1 MSEVQQVLDELK
13 RLPGTFDEKLE
24 KGIMPLREE
33 QARLQKAIQ
42 TAEAK
47 LVELQREAQK
57 ATSREGKL
65 RLPTGK
71 LAGFDFLDL
80 RILEKIM
87 EARYPRRSEM
97 PPIMQ
102 AIEDGRK
109 QLAGMITEKS
119 IFEWEERALDQRL
132 RPLSH
137 VSQATDT
144 DGFRGA
150 MKGWTRALLI
160 ERSKALDS
168 TTAAAGDE
176 LVPTFEAAELWLD
189 VNLDTLILPLLPQQ
203 TMPTNPFDI
212 PRQFG
217 DTNWYPT
224 DENVAG
230 TTTDVT
236 TGKTTLTAYGLKTGI
251 PFSDELEEDA
261 IVALV
266 SELRSG
272 LARNAAQIIDD
283 VLLNADTTA
292 VDNINYLSTTISRTT
307 AGRAHQ
313 LIGFDGLIHL
323 PVVDNTTLL
332 SNNNAAAS
340 IGMFTTLMG
349 LLGKY
354 WVARRRGEVVWITDP
369 RTMAACMGI
378 ASLLGMQNF
387 GERATMSAG
396 EIRELFAI
404 PVIRSDQMR
413 VASAG
418 GLVSNT
424 ASINTTGRV
433 LLVNTTQWR
442 VGFRRQITMEA
453 ERNAGRS
460 QTTLYVSFRIALA
473 ERTGTRSTAT
483 HTGLIR
489 NITGV

>member
-13 RLPGTFDEKLE
+13 RIPAFVEDKIKL
-24 KGIMPLREE
+24 GVAPLREE
-33 QARLQKAIQ
+33 VDRVNKAVLL
-42 TAEAK
+42 AENK
-47 LVELQREAQK
+47 LVELQREVQK
-57 ATSREGKL
+57 ATSREGKI
-65 RLPTGK
+65 RLQTGK
-71 LAGFDFLDL
+71 LAGFDLLDL
-80 RILEKIM
+80 RILQKIM
-87 EARYPRRSEM
+87 EGRYSQRRDM
-97 PPIMQ
+97 PPLMQ
-102 AIEDGRK
+102 VIVDGRK
-109 QLAGMITEKS
+109 ELIGMVTEKS
-119 IFEWEERALDQRL
+119 IFDWEERAIDQRT
-132 RPLSH
+132 RGLSH
-137 VSQATDT
+137 VSPSTGIA
-144 DGFRGA
+144 GFKAA
-150 MKGWTRALLI
+150 MRGWTGALLA
-160 ERSKALDS
+160 ERTRALDS

-224 DENVAG
+224 DENVQA
-230 TTTDVT
+230 TTTDPT

-266 SELRSG
+266 SELRAG

-323 PVVDNTTLL
+323 PVVDNTSALR
-332 SNNNAAAS
+332 NQNAGADIA
-340 IGMFTTLMG
+340 MFVGVMG
-349 LLGKY
+349 LVGKY

-387 GERATMSAG
+387 GERATLSAG
-396 EIRELFAI
+396 EIRELLSI

-413 VASAG
+413 AASAG

-424 ASINTTGRV
+424 ASLNTTGRI

-442 VGFRRQITMEA
+442 VGFRRQITFEPDREA
-453 ERNAGRS
+453 GKG
-460 QTTLYVSFRIALA
+460 QTTLYVSFRMALS

-483 HTGLIR
+483 HTGAIR
-489 NITGV
+489 NITGI